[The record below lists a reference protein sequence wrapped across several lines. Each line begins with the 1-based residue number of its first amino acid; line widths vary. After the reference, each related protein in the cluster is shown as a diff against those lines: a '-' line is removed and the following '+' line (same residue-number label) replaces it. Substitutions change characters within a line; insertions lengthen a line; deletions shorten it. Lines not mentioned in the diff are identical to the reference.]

1 MLLKLFGKNKN
12 SEFDDADL
20 PRVCRFCERATLISD
35 EENVLCSVR
44 GIVLAD
50 YCCRK
55 FSYDPLKREPKMPP
69 PIPKP
74 DPTRLD
80 IGLPPF
86 LMADSPAD
94 GAADS
99 ADTAPAGSGDIENN
113 NTTRDASETTGAAT
127 PDVVPCSEE
136 SKPVED
142 KPGLGDD
149 KLPEDKPVTKDT
161 VTASAEHSPQ

>member
-12 SEFDDADL
+12 SEFDNADL

-74 DPTRLD
+74 DLTRLD

-86 LMADSPAD
+86 LTADSQAY
-94 GAADS
+94 GAAGS
-99 ADTAPAGSGDIENN
+99 ADTAPADSGDNENS
-113 NTTRDASETTGAAT
+113 NTASDAPETTGSASHKAA
-127 PDVVPCSEE
+127 PRSDEP
-136 SKPVED
+136 KPA
-142 KPGLGDD
+142 
-149 KLPEDKPVTKDT
+149 EDKPVTKDT
-161 VTASAEHSPQ
+161 VTASADLAPQ